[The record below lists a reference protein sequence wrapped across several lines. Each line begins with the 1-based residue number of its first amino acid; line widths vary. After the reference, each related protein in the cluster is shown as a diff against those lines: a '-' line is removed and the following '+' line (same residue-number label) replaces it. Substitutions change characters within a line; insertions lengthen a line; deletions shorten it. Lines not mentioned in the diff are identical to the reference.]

1 MSKKNNKGGVKPA
14 QVSENNAASS
24 QNELMAAMART
35 TMGGSS
41 MDRNHQVDLLK
52 MIHDRCFLD
61 QNAVEH
67 TGLSKEGIEK
77 INHVNFI
84 GMVAVCANEIH
95 SGNSDFA
102 MVVRKA
108 ALPELMEACAEI
120 GVTLD
125 ETKLIEK
132 KNEEGVEVIEAPSS
146 AVNISEETKKSLDDD
161 KKAIEAT
168 QGKVYDPTKIKDD
181 NELKEAL
188 AGLLAVSREEKF
200 IDSVY
205 KAISFWLAYQKVV
218 ANRNLVTAK
227 DTLSKTKDAKYKE
240 NAKKMV
246 SEAEARIKELN
257 SMSNSDVFQEI
268 TNLTGRVGTLG
279 YGIANHIILQ
289 TASTGSPISAFCCLH
304 SASVD
309 KKTGVCKHSDD
320 ELADIVKCLV
330 RFESN
335 KIRSEA
341 LAKIE
346 EENALPEKDRVQSH
360 IDTANKNIKFA
371 DKAMEAITNAP
382 VDFVTGLKEKYL
394 SGDNFAK
401 KTVICIKKAY
411 YHDVSEDKMKI
422 VKIDSLLDKCTQYAG
437 VISNLFRDPGNQL
450 EGYSLETV
458 DHLEFKTEDEL
469 AEEAKAA
476 EKKAAEAAE
485 EKKKQDEAKKAAA
498 IKQKEDEA
506 KAAEKKAKKAAKAE
520 TKEKTKK

>member
-1 MSKKNNKGGVKPA
+1 MSKTNKKGGVKAA
-14 QVSENNAASS
+14 QTNENNAANS
-24 QNELMAAMART
+24 QNELIAAMART
-35 TMGGSS
+35 TMGSSS

-61 QNAVEH
+61 QEAVKH
-67 TGLSKEGIEK
+67 TGLSEENIEK
-77 INHVNFI
+77 INHVNFL
-84 GMVAVCANEIH
+84 GMMAVCANEIH

-102 MVVRKA
+102 MTVRKA
-108 ALPELMEACAEI
+108 ALPELMEACAEMGI
-120 GVTLD
+120 TID

-132 KNEEGVEVIEAPSS
+132 KPDNGAVAVEVPSN
-146 AVNISEETKKSLDDD
+146 AVIISEETKKNLDDD

-168 QGKVYDPTKIKDD
+168 QGKIYDPTKIKDD

-205 KAISFWLAYQKVV
+205 KAISFWLAYQKIV
-218 ANRNLVTAK
+218 ANRNLTTAK

-240 NAKKMV
+240 SAQKAV
-246 SEAEARIKELN
+246 SDAEARIKELN

-279 YGIANHIILQ
+279 YGIANHVVLQ

-304 SASVD
+304 SASID
-309 KKTGVCKHSDD
+309 KKTGVCKHSDE

-330 RFESN
+330 KFEAN
-335 KIRSEA
+335 NIRSKA

-346 EENALPEKDRVQSH
+346 EENALPEKDRVQDH

-382 VDFVTGLKEKYL
+382 VDFVTSLKEKYL
-394 SGDNFAK
+394 DGDNFAR
-401 KTVICIKKAY
+401 KTVISIKKAY
-411 YHDVSEDKMKI
+411 YRNIPEDKMKT

-450 EGYSLETV
+450 AGYSLEAV
-458 DHLEFKTEDEL
+458 EHLEFKTEEEL

-476 EKKAAEAAE
+476 EKKAAEVAE
-485 EKKKQDEAKKAAA
+485 EKKKQDEAKK
-498 IKQKEDEA
+498 
-506 KAAEKKAKKAAKAE
+506 KAGLKKKAKE
-520 TKEKTKK
+520 EKKQEVKK